1 MPLLR
6 YDATT
11 HDWVVFA
18 PERGARPRE
27 LEVGAPS
34 ASPTETCPFCP
45 GHEDSAGEEVTR
57 VTTDGGGGWSLRII
71 RNKYPALDRN
81 DGTGHRG
88 PLLFQEAGAYGAHEV
103 VIESPAHEEIM
114 ARMPLPQV
122 ERILGALLARSRT
135 LAEDPRLGAIL
146 VFKNHGEGA
155 GTSIRH
161 PHWQIAAT
169 PVVPRTYRQRHAIS
183 QDYFD
188 WTSRCLHCDLLQGE
202 LADGS
207 RIVAENA
214 AFVAVAPFA
223 SSLPYQVR
231 ILPRTHAASFLLLPE
246 SLLPDL
252 ASLLRKVLRGLHG
265 ALANPPFNLAVN
277 SAALGDERKAHF
289 HWHVDVLPRL
299 STPAGFELG
308 SGMHINTVLPEA
320 AAEALRGYRDS

>member
-6 YDATT
+6 YDVSA

-27 LEVGAPS
+27 LESGHPS
-34 ASPTETCPFCP
+34 DTPEESCPFCP
-45 GHEDSAGEEVTR
+45 GHEEAAGEEVLR
-57 VTTDGGGGWSLRII
+57 VPPETGDGWSVRII
-71 RNKYPALDRN
+71 RNKYPALDRA
-81 DGTGHRG
+81 DRTGHRG
-88 PLLFQEAGAYGAHEV
+88 TLLFQEAGAYGVHEV
-103 VIESPAHEEIM
+103 VIESPVHDDIM

-122 ERILGALLARSRT
+122 ERILGALLARSRA
-135 LAEDPRLGAIL
+135 LAEDPGLGAIL
-146 VFKNHGEGA
+146 IFKNHGEGA
-155 GTSIRH
+155 GTSLRH

-169 PVVPRTYRQRHAIS
+169 PVVPRTYRLRHAIS

-188 WTSRCLHCDLLQGE
+188 WTRRCLHCDLLQGE
-202 LADGS
+202 VADGS

-223 SSLPYQVR
+223 SRLPYQVR
-231 ILPRTHAASFLLLPE
+231 ILPRAHAASFLLLAE
-246 SLLPDL
+246 SDIPAL
-252 ASLLRKVLRGLHG
+252 AAMLRTVLYALHG

-277 SAALGDERKAHF
+277 SAPLGDERKAHF
-289 HWHVDVLPRL
+289 HWHIDVLPRL

-320 AAEALRGYRDS
+320 AAEALRINRPS